1 MFSLF
6 DIFVMFIYFLSIFII
21 LRAWC
26 MFRLRI
32 RVLVNFLIKY
42 GLVTHNGSRLTNQDV
57 LGA

>member
-1 MFSLF
+1 
-6 DIFVMFIYFLSIFII
+6 
-21 LRAWC
+21 